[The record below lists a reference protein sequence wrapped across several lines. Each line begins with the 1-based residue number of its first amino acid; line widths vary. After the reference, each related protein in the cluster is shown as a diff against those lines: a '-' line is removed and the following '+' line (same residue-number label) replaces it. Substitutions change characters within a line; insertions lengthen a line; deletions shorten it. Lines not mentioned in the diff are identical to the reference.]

1 MDKYLLTPGRG
12 EGKVRGGPQPLDG
25 ELGGQL
31 TERLGVNEFSFAFLS
46 VFILL
51 SYGP

>member
-25 ELGGQL
+25 EPEGRL
-31 TERLGVNEFSFAFLS
+31 TEKLGVNEFSFAFLS
-46 VFILL
+46 VCI
-51 SYGP
+51 